1 MKSNAPQ
8 KPVSAHTILR
18 ALKRRAWWLALP
30 ALVIVPGTAYYVSKM
45 PRRFFSRAL
54 VGAPPSV
61 LGATFGPPQ
70 DLSAVT
76 AQEELRAVKETIL
89 ARPALEQTIRD
100 YHVDDLTGQQAED
113 KLDAMKAR
121 VQIQVDGP
129 EAFYIG
135 FKGSDP
141 EQARDVSNHL
151 ALIFVQRT
159 STMRDQRVDEQDKVL
174 DDEVE
179 SLRRQVAAQEWGLK
193 QYEESVSQDLP
204 ERFQTNLKQD
214 EDLRTQIQAKTD
226 QITDAEARRSSITA
240 EMKSLEA
247 QGVLAPVPL
256 EKTPTQIQIDGL
268 RQQLAV
274 LRARYTPDHP
284 EVKRVEKEIADLQA
298 APQAPA
304 PAVQRP
310 PSAEK
315 MRYIQLQADLSSI
328 EPKIASYK
336 QDRDRLTQQMR
347 QNEVQLE
354 SAPAYSTT
362 ISQRM
367 RDVATIRNRYEEA
380 LAEQQKAQLNHR
392 EVKSDQG
399 LAYQI
404 LESAALP
411 TQPDSP
417 RSDRILLVALVAS
430 LGLGLAGVFLAEY
443 MDSSFES
450 VEQLE
455 ASTALP
461 VLSGVPVIPSRQ
473 RRRSGKTSG
482 SLRKYWRNRI
492 VMLADP
498 QSVAGQQYGI
508 LALKLR
514 RRMGESGGKVLVVTS
529 ATGAEGKSVT
539 AVNLALALASCVS
552 GKVLLI
558 DADLRLPQVADRLGI
573 SPEKGL
579 GDWLKSS
586 AGEAKDYV
594 VQAADLDVISG
605 GLKPA
610 DPVAALS
617 SPRMREILAQL
628 RETYECVVIDSP
640 PVVPVADSHVLA
652 QLGDGVLVVVRAG
665 RTRPELFK
673 RALESLETAKVLG
686 VVLNGLDIAASPYAY
701 AYRYYQQHYLGRS

>member
-1 MKSNAPQ
+1 MKSNSPT
-8 KPVSAHTILR
+8 KPISPRTILR
-18 ALKRRAWWLALP
+18 ALKRRAWLLLLPTLLILP
-30 ALVIVPGTAYYVSKM
+30 ATAYYVSKM
-45 PRRFFSRAL
+45 PKRFFSRAL

-61 LGATFGPPQ
+61 MGTNFGPPQ
-70 DLSAVT
+70 DLSAVA
-76 AQEELRAVKETIL
+76 AQEQLRAVKETIL
-89 ARPALEQTIRD
+89 ARPVLEQTIQD
-100 YHVDDLTGQQAED
+100 YHVEDLTGQQAED

-129 EAFYIG
+129 EAFYVG

-141 EQARDVSNHL
+141 EQAKEVSNHL
-151 ALIFVQRT
+151 ALIFVQRA
-159 STMRDQRVDEQDKVL
+159 STMRDQRVGEQDKVL

-179 SLRRQVAAQEWGLK
+179 SLSRQVAGQEWGLK

-226 QITDAEARRSSITA
+226 QITDAEARRASISA

-247 QGVLAPVPL
+247 QGVLAPAPP

-284 EVKRVEKEIADLQA
+284 EVKSVEKQIADLQA

-304 PAVQRP
+304 PVVQRP

-328 EPKIASYK
+328 DPKIASYK
-336 QDRDRLTQQMR
+336 QDRDRLTAQMR
-347 QNEVQLE
+347 QNEIQLE

-367 RDVATIRNRYEEA
+367 RDVATIRNRYDAA

-404 LESAALP
+404 LEAAALP

-455 ASTALP
+455 AATALP
-461 VLSGVPVIPSRQ
+461 VLSGVPVIPTRP
-473 RRRSGKTSG
+473 RRKSGKIS
-482 SLRKYWRNRI
+482 SSVKKYWRNRI

-498 QSVAGQQYGI
+498 QSVAGQQFGI

-514 RRMGESGGKVLVVTS
+514 RRMEESGGKVLVVTS

-539 AVNLALALASCVS
+539 AVNLALALASCVN

-573 SPEKGL
+573 DPEKGL
-579 GDWLKSS
+579 GDWLKNS

-594 VQAADLDVISG
+594 TQAEDLDVISG

-610 DPVAALS
+610 DPVAVLA

-628 RETYECVVIDSP
+628 RQTYECIVIDSP

-652 QLGDGVLVVVRAG
+652 ELGDGVLVVVRAG
-665 RTRPELFK
+665 RTRPELFR

>member
-1 MKSNAPQ
+1 MKSNAPT
-8 KPVSAHTILR
+8 KPISTRTILR
-18 ALKRRAWWLALP
+18 GLKRRAWWLLLP
-30 ALVIVPGTAYYVSKM
+30 ALLILPATAYYVSKM
-45 PRRFFSRAL
+45 PRRYFSRAL

-61 LGATFGPPQ
+61 LGAAFGPPQ

-76 AQEELRAVKETIL
+76 AQEQLRAVKETIL
-89 ARPALEQTIRD
+89 ARPVLEETIRD
-100 YHVDDLTGQQAED
+100 YHVDDLVGQQAED
-113 KLDAMKAR
+113 KLDAMKTR

-129 EAFYIG
+129 EAFYVG

-141 EQARDVSNHL
+141 EQAEEVSNHL
-151 ALIFVQRT
+151 AQIFVQRT
-159 STMRDQRVDEQDKVL
+159 STVRDQRVDEQDKVL

-226 QITDAEARRSSITA
+226 QITEAESRRASIA
-240 EMKSLEA
+240 NEMKSLEA
-247 QGVLAPVPL
+247 QGVLAPAPP
-256 EKTPTQIQIDGL
+256 EKTPTQIQIDSL

-284 EVKRVEKEIADLQA
+284 EVKSVEKQIADLQA
-298 APQAPA
+298 MPQASA
-304 PAVQRP
+304 PVVPRP
-310 PSAEK
+310 PSPEK

-328 EPKIASYK
+328 DPKVASYK
-336 QDRDRLTQQMR
+336 QDRDRLTAQMR
-347 QNEVQLE
+347 QNELQLE

-367 RDVATIRNRYEEA
+367 RDVATIRNRYEAA
-380 LAEQQKAQLNHR
+380 LSEQQKAQLNHR

-399 LAYQI
+399 LSYQL
-404 LESAALP
+404 LETAALP

-417 RSDRILLVALVAS
+417 RSDRILLVALVAC
-430 LGLGLAGVFLAEY
+430 LGLGLALVFLAEY

-461 VLSGVPVIPSRQ
+461 VLSGVPVIPSRP
-473 RRRSGKTSG
+473 RRRWSKTSG
-482 SLRKYWRNRI
+482 SLKKYWRNRI

-514 RRMGESGGKVLVVTS
+514 RRMEESGGKVLVVTS

-573 SPEKGL
+573 NPEKGL
-579 GDWLKSS
+579 GDWLKNS

-594 VQAADLDVISG
+594 TQAEDLDVISG
-605 GLKPA
+605 GLKPS
-610 DPVAALS
+610 DPVAVLA

-628 RETYECVVIDSP
+628 RQTYECIVIDSP

-652 QLGDGVLVVVRAG
+652 ELGDGVLVVVRAG
-665 RTRPELFK
+665 RTRPELFR

>member
-8 KPVSAHTILR
+8 KPISARTIVR
-18 ALKRRAWWLALP
+18 ALKRRAWLLLLP
-30 ALVIVPGTAYYVSKM
+30 ALLILPATAYYVSKM
-45 PRRFFSRAL
+45 PKRFLSRAL

-61 LGATFGPPQ
+61 LGTTFGAQP

-76 AQEELRAVKETIL
+76 AQEQLRAVKETIL
-89 ARPALEQTIRD
+89 ARPVLEQTIQD
-100 YHVDDLTGQQAED
+100 YHVDDLSGQQAED

-129 EAFYIG
+129 EAFYVG

-141 EQARDVSNHL
+141 EQAKNVSNHL
-151 ALIFVQRT
+151 ALIFVQRA
-159 STMRDQRVDEQDKVL
+159 STMRDQRVDQQDKVL

-226 QITDAEARRSSITA
+226 QITNAEARRASIVN

-247 QGVLAPVPL
+247 QGVLAPPPP

-274 LRARYTPDHP
+274 LRAKYTPDHP
-284 EVKRVEKEIADLQA
+284 EVKSVEKQIADLQA
-298 APQAPA
+298 APQALAPVVQHPA
-304 PAVQRP
+304 SP
-310 PSAEK
+310 EK
-315 MRYIQLQADLSSI
+315 MRYIQLKADLSSI
-328 EPKIASYK
+328 DPTIASYK
-336 QDRDRLTQQMR
+336 QDRDRLTAQMH
-347 QNEVQLE
+347 QNEIQLE

-367 RDVATIRNRYEEA
+367 RDVATIRNRYEAA

-404 LESAALP
+404 LEAAALP

-417 RSDRILLVALVAS
+417 RSDRILLVVLAAS
-430 LGLGLAGVFLAEY
+430 LGLGLALVFLAEY

-461 VLSGVPVIPSRQ
+461 VLSGVPVIPTRP
-473 RRRSGKTSG
+473 RRRSGNASG
-482 SLRKYWRNRI
+482 SLKKYWRNRI
-492 VMLADP
+492 IMLADP
-498 QSVAGQQYGI
+498 QSVPGQQYGI

-514 RRMGESGGKVLVVTS
+514 RRMEESGGKVLVVTS

-539 AVNLALALASCVS
+539 AVNLAVALASCVS

-573 SPEKGL
+573 NPEKGL
-579 GDWLKSS
+579 GDWLKNPG
-586 AGEAKDYV
+586 GEAKDYV
-594 VQAADLDVISG
+594 MQAEDLDVISG
-605 GLKPA
+605 GLKPS
-610 DPVAALS
+610 DPVAVLA

-628 RETYECVVIDSP
+628 RQTYECIVIDSP

-652 QLGDGVLVVVRAG
+652 ELGDGVLVVVRAG